1 METITK
7 DLSYKD
13 LVHLVREEA
22 DAGKAL
28 EQQFSAF
35 LMLQPFNTGDP
46 PTIKLFFCYF
56 ITVYLLLL

>member
-35 LMLQPFNTGDP
+35 LMLQPFNTVLTLWWP
-46 PTIKLFFCYF
+46 QP
-56 ITVYLLLL
+56 

>member
-35 LMLQPFNTGDP
+35 LMLQPFISPHAVVTPIINY
-46 PTIKLFFCYF
+46 FCN
-56 ITVYLLLL
+56 INI